1 MSAALNRGGA
11 LVTVGLVVALLFGC
25 APATREINP
34 DTANAFQQSVSAIVA
49 SAAADDIDAALAQ
62 LQALESEL
70 IRQSAAGNVSA
81 ARSAQ
86 ILAAIQLVRTDL
98 LAAAP
103 PEPPTST
110 PTPEPDPGTDPGN
123 KGRGKGNDK

>member
-1 MSAALNRGGA
+1 VSAALNRGGA
-11 LVTVGLVVALLFGC
+11 LVTVGLVVALLSGC
-25 APATREINP
+25 APATREISP
-34 DTANAFQQSVSAIVA
+34 DTANAFQQSVSAITA

-62 LQALESEL
+62 LQALEREL
-70 IRQSAAGNVSA
+70 MQQSAAGNVSA

-86 ILAAIQLVRTDL
+86 ILAAIELVRTDL

-103 PEPPTST
+103 PETPTST

>member
-1 MSAALNRGGA
+1 MTATLNRSGV
-11 LVTVGLVVALLFGC
+11 LITVGLVVALLSGC
-25 APATREINP
+25 APAQREISP
-34 DTANAFQQSVSAIVA
+34 ETADAFQQSVSAIMA

-62 LQALESEL
+62 LEALESEL
-70 IRQSAAGNVSA
+70 IRQSAAGDVSA

-86 ILAAIQLVRTDL
+86 ILAAIELVRTDL
-98 LAAAP
+98 LAAASS
-103 PEPPTST
+103 EPPTST